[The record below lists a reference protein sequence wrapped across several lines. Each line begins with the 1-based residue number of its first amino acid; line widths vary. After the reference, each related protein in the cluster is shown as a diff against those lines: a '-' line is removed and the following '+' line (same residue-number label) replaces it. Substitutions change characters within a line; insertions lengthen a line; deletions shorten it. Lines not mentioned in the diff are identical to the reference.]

1 MCHHGLVLYIP
12 FIIINIVVFYS
23 CAVPHCSVCAG
34 TIGPGQLALPD
45 TPPPALNIR
54 AGTTGP
60 GRLAGIQG
68 ARVPVPVALA
78 QAARLVGIPGDVS
91 TRGIRQFQFTK
102 RLISGPLLGRMGFS
116 DDASFFS
123 PFHNFFI
130 LNLFH
135 GIAQL

>member
-1 MCHHGLVLYIP
+1 MNVSSWSGVIYSLY
-12 FIIINIVVFYS
+12 NNQY
-23 CAVPHCSVCAG
+23 CSFLFVCSPPLQCLCRYHWP
-34 TIGPGQLALPD
+34 GPVSLARYPP
-45 TPPPALNIR
+45 PPPALNIR

-91 TRGIRQFQFTK
+91 TCGIRQFQFTK

-123 PFHNFFI
+123 PFHNF
-130 LNLFH
+130 LY
-135 GIAQL
+135 